1 MILPPLNPKQTVVS
15 NRILFV
21 DDDRNL
27 LAAMQR
33 TLRKRFNFDIAAGG
47 EEALQLVKDKGPYAV
62 VVADMSMPSMNGV
75 ELLEAIHGVAP
86 DTVRVMLTGNADQRT
101 AAEAVNR
108 GNVFRFLSK
117 PCSPEEL
124 SATLDTAL
132 KQYELVTT
140 EKALLSLTLNGSL
153 QVLTDILAMLD
164 PDAFGQAQLR
174 RSVAREV
181 AAQLGIEATW
191 DVEIAALLAE
201 IGLVT
206 LPPALR
212 EKVRM
217 RQTLTDNERQLVDRI
232 PEFSARLLGS
242 IPRLESVARAVL
254 YQNKNYDGTGF
265 PVDDVSGADIPVG
278 GRILRVVGA
287 VVRMHR
293 KKTPV
298 SDALDAILAG
308 PEHYDTSIARALS
321 RCSSALRSTPKTAT
335 SGMRSVPLSD
345 LAPGHVLVSNIV
357 TVEGTVVLA
366 AGVML
371 NAAQIQRL
379 RNYSS
384 LNAVVEPISVDIP
397 SVNGVSVVK

>member
-1 MILPPLNPKQTVVS
+1 MILPPLNPQSTVVV

-33 TLRKRFNFDIAAGG
+33 TLRKRFNFEIAAGG
-47 EEALQLVKDKGPYAV
+47 EEALQVLKNKGPFAV

-75 ELLEAIHGVAP
+75 ELLEAVHASSP

-117 PCSPEEL
+117 PCAPEEL
-124 SATLDTAL
+124 TATLDTAL
-132 KQYELVTT
+132 KQYELITT
-140 EKALLSLTLNGSL
+140 EKALLSQTLNGSL

-174 RSVAREV
+174 RTVAREV
-181 AAQLGIEATW
+181 AAQMGIDATW

-206 LPPALR
+206 LPPVLR
-212 EKVRM
+212 EKVRT
-217 RQTLTDNERQLVDRI
+217 RQALTDNERQLVERI

-242 IPRLESVARAVL
+242 IPRLEPVAQAVL
-254 YQNKNYDGTGF
+254 YQNKNYDGSGF
-265 PVDDVSGADIPVG
+265 PVDDVAGADIPVG
-278 GRILRVVGA
+278 ARILRVVSS
-287 VVRMHR
+287 VVRMHL
-293 KKTPV
+293 KKTSV
-298 SDALDAILAG
+298 SDALNAVMAG
-308 PEHYDTSIARALS
+308 PEHYDTTIARALS
-321 RCSSALRSTPKTAT
+321 RCSSSLRTETKTT
-335 SGMRSVPLSD
+335 GTGMRSVPLAE
-345 LAPGHVLVSNIV
+345 LAPGHVLLADIL

-366 AGVML
+366 TGATL
-371 NAAQIQRL
+371 NATQIQRL
-379 RNYSS
+379 RNFAT
-384 LNAVVEPISVDIP
+384 LNPIVEPISVDIP
-397 SVNGVSVVK
+397 AA